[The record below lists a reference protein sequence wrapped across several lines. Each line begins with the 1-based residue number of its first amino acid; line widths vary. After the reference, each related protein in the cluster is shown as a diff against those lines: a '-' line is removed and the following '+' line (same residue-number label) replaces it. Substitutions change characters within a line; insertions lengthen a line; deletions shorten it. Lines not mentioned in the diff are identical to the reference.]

1 MNLLDVR
8 NELIVDNFAGGGGAS
23 TGIEMAIGRSVDI
36 AINHDPA
43 AIAMHTANHPN
54 TKHYCESVWDVDPK
68 EAVGNLSVGAGWFS
82 PDCTD
87 FTRAGGGKPVNKK
100 IRALAWVMVKWCGKT
115 ELRVGFLENVEEFK
129 DWCPLIAKRDKATGR
144 VMKTDGTVAAKGE
157 VTPIQEQKL
166 VRDPKKK
173 GKTFRAFVRSLRAL
187 GYEVEWRVLVAC
199 DYGAATTR
207 KRLFLI
213 TRNDGKPIVWPE
225 PTHVITKGSL
235 ESINKPVYHT
245 AAENID
251 WSIPAKS
258 IFNRDKPLADKTHI
272 RIARGIQKF
281 IIEEKNPY
289 IAPVTWGGADDN
301 SQLVAAFLAQYH
313 SETQSGEA
321 RGQTLDK
328 PIMTLDTSNRYALVT
343 CNLIKFRGEN
353 IGSQLNEPLPTITA
367 GGNHHALVQAFFISY
382 YGASVGQ
389 KINRPLDTITTHD
402 RFGLVLIHR
411 TLYQL
416 VDICLRMLV
425 PKELYGCQ
433 GFPASYIITPIY
445 NGKPFTHKEQ
455 VAKCGNSVS
464 PFMSQVLFRAN
475 LPEHC
480 VPELSDRYSMV
491 AWEGML
497 A

>member
-1 MNLLDVR
+1 LL
-8 NELIVDNFAGGGGAS
+8 NEIIVDNFAGGGGAS
-23 TGIEMAIGRSVDI
+23 TGIEMATGRSVDV

-43 AIAMHTANHPN
+43 AISMHTANHPN
-54 TKHYCESVWDVDPK
+54 TKHYCESVWEVDPI
-68 EAVGNLSVGAGWFS
+68 EAAGGRPVGAAWFS

-87 FTRAGGGKPVNKK
+87 FTRAGGGKPVSKN

-115 ELRVGFLENVEEFK
+115 QLRVGFLENVEEFK

-144 VMKTDGTVAAKGE
+144 VMKIDGTLAAKGE

-166 VRDPKKK
+166 IRDPKKK

-199 DYGAATTR
+199 DYGAATAR

-213 TRNDGKPIVWPE
+213 TRNDGQPIVWPE
-225 PTHVITKGSL
+225 PTHVISKGALS
-235 ESINKPVYHT
+235 SINKPSYHT
-245 AAENID
+245 AAEHID
-251 WSIPAKS
+251 WSIPARS
-258 IFNRDKPLADKTHI
+258 IFNRGKPLAEKTLI
-272 RIARGIQKF
+272 RIAGGIDQF
-281 IIEEKNPY
+281 IIKEENPF
-289 IAPVTWGGADDN
+289 IAPIHWGGVEDN
-301 SQLVAAFLAQYH
+301 SHLVAAFLAQYH
-313 SETQSGEA
+313 SETKGSAA

-328 PIMTLDTSNRYALVT
+328 PIMTLDTSNRYGLVT
-343 CNLIKFRGEN
+343 CNLIKFRGDN
-353 IGSQLNEPLPTITA
+353 IGSSLNDPLPTITA
-367 GGNHHALVQAFFISY
+367 GGNHHALVHAFFITY
-382 YGASVGQ
+382 YGASMGQ
-389 KINRPLDTITTHD
+389 RINRPLDTITTHD
-402 RFGLVLIHR
+402 RFGLIVIHR

-416 VDICLRMLV
+416 VDISLRMLV

-433 GFPASYIITPIY
+433 GFPATYIINPIH

-464 PFMSQVLFRAN
+464 PYMSQVLFRAN

-480 VPELSDRYSMV
+480 IAKNHDRYSK
-491 AWEGML
+491 ADLELML